1 MARPHGR
8 RPSEKHPARSWPA
21 PARRCG
27 GCRLSAG
34 GAGARQTC
42 PVQQTAVRQRVVAHG
57 AAALHSKECLQPERP
72 MTATDPPAAAA
83 WRPGPPHHGRRGH
96 GHRPGLRADAKA
108 GPHPTAAAARQPG
121 QLWRLR
127 RPRPEGRLPDA
138 QRRTR
143 PRVRP
148 RPSQP
153 QRRRRHPHRPP
164 PSPLPRRPTPHV
176 RAAVARP
183 RRYCRY
189 RRYPPRRPP
198 TPTPRPR
205 PHGPAAVRTAA
216 VAGVMSPTPPL
227 PAGGPAK

>member
-148 RPSQP
+148 RPLFFACITSSAALAI
-153 QRRRRHPHRPP
+153 RAFASHARPP
-164 PSPLPRRPTPHV
+164 IMARHTYVILKWHEGEGNKACAQGAFLLSCNNSSSFIPASPAPGLQCSRR
-176 RAAVARP
+176 
-183 RRYCRY
+183 
-189 RRYPPRRPP
+189 
-198 TPTPRPR
+198 
-205 PHGPAAVRTAA
+205 
-216 VAGVMSPTPPL
+216 
-227 PAGGPAK
+227 